1 VGKAVSS
8 VALTVTVVLVFFL
21 GGIAAGVVAVI
32 AMSARR
38 AGRDFELDEP
48 REDEPEGG
56 PEGGPADHPWWQS
69 RDDDVRRLKIVSRPS

>member
-1 VGKAVSS
+1 VSS

-38 AGRDFELDEP
+38 AGRDVELDEP
-48 REDEPEGG
+48 REVELGG
-56 PEGGPADHPWWQS
+56 EPADRPWWQS
-69 RDDDVRRLKIVSRPS
+69 RDDDATTRAD

>member
-1 VGKAVSS
+1 VSS

-38 AGRDFELDEP
+38 AGRDFELNEP
-48 REDEPEGG
+48 REDEPEDE
-56 PEGGPADHPWWQS
+56 PEDHPWWQS
-69 RDDDVRRLKIVSRPS
+69 RDDNARRLKIVSRPS

>member
-1 VGKAVSS
+1 MSS

-38 AGRDFELDEP
+38 ADRNFELDEP
-48 REDEPEGG
+48 REDESA
-56 PEGGPADHPWWQS
+56 GGPADHPWWQS
-69 RDDDVRRLKIVSRPS
+69 HDDDARRLKIVSGPS

>member
-1 VGKAVSS
+1 VSS

-56 PEGGPADHPWWQS
+56 PADHPWWQS

>member
-1 VGKAVSS
+1 VSS

-56 PEGGPADHPWWQS
+56 PADHPWWQS
-69 RDDDVRRLKIVSRPS
+69 RDDDARRLKIVSRPS